1 MELKIHDT
9 GYLIL
14 DVESRELPSVACPE
28 QSRRVRRQ
36 SPALTCT
43 EHSRS
48 SKVEGSAFTLI
59 ELLVVIAIISI
70 LAALLLPAL
79 KKAKETAKTA
89 LCISNLKQIGT
100 AFHGYLGDW
109 NDYLPP
115 VDAYASHVPGTIG
128 VSPWCFTKDY
138 MMYHSLGVYLNKQA
152 WGEMSGSD
160 FLYVIQ
166 KGKIRGSVWE
176 CEDKK
181 TYPNYDY
188 PSMNGYAESRYLFNP
203 ATVTNT
209 GYPRPFFKIPSPS
222 IKVQVTD
229 AYYYPPTSPYPG
241 KGQVKNLGTALGT
254 KNGTEKYLDLFRHNS
269 DRGGVIHFADGH
281 AMFYTREDVMTNLTY
296 SASSPNSMDNF
307 NLP

>member
-1 MELKIHDT
+1 MKLENK
-9 GYLIL
+9 Y
-14 DVESRELPSVACPE
+14 
-28 QSRRVRRQ
+28 
-36 SPALTCT
+36 
-43 EHSRS
+43 
-48 SKVEGSAFTLI
+48 AFTLI

-79 KKAKETAKTA
+79 KKAKETAKTS

-100 AFHGYLGDW
+100 AFHNYLGDW

-138 MMYHSLGVYLNKQA
+138 MMYHSLGVYLNKPA
-152 WGEMSGSD
+152 WGEMTGTD

-166 KGKIRGSVWE
+166 KGKIVGSVWE
-176 CEDKK
+176 CIDKK

-188 PSMNGYAESRYLFNP
+188 PSMNGYSESRYLVKAPSSGKINEYT
-203 ATVTNT
+203 A
-209 GYPRPFFKIPSPS
+209 YPRPFFKITRPS
-222 IKVQVTD
+222 IKIQVTD

-241 KGQVKNLGTALGT
+241 KGQVKSLGDALGT
-254 KNGTEKYLDLFRHNS
+254 KNGTVQYMDLYRHNS

-281 AMFYTREDVMTNLTY
+281 AAFYTREDALQNLTY
-296 SASSPNSMDNF
+296 DASDATSLNNF